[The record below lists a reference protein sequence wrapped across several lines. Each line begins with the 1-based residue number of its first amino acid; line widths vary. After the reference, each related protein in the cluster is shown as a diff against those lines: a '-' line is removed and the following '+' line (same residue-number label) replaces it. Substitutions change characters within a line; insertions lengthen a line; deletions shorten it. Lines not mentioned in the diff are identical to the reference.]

1 MRTILRQ
8 SRTDIDRIDK
18 NIINFLARRAR
29 VSGKIGA
36 LKKAR
41 RIALRDKGRE
51 AELFAVRVKKG
62 VSKGLSPSFVK
73 KLFKL
78 IHDESV
84 RIQKS
89 V

>member
-1 MRTILRQ
+1 MKKELAAARK
-8 SRTDIDRIDK
+8 RIDHTDSK
-18 NIINFLARRAR
+18 IISALTERAAAVR
-29 VSGKIGA
+29 IIGT
-36 LKKAR
+36 LKSQANLQ
-41 RIALRDKGRE
+41 ARDKKRE
-51 AELFAVRVKKG
+51 ARMLAARTRVGRK
-62 VSKGLSPSFVK
+62 KGLSPTFVK